1 MATVE
6 LPDTVLEALGS
17 QAASDF
23 SNWLE
28 ERLQNA
34 GLVAGVQISA
44 FVARQKVNVL
54 VLEQISN
61 LLLAGTPKLIQTAG
75 KWFWRVPID
84 LTLPSKGRIGRVGTI
99 DVDALYGQLQ
109 YDEPLLTQITNETE
123 RLIQ

>member
-1 MATVE
+1 MASVN
-6 LPDTVLEALGS
+6 LPDTVLEALGT

-23 SNWLE
+23 ASWLE
-28 ERLQNA
+28 ERLHDA
-34 GLVAGVQISA
+34 GLIAEVQISA